1 MKKKFSVGL
10 AISGLCLYL
19 VFRNTD
25 LGALRESL
33 VAVHYSYLF
42 ISLIFIF
49 LFTFFRALRW
59 KFILDPLKKISTRNL
74 FEVVMIGN
82 LANNILPARI
92 GEVVRAVVLGKTEG
106 ISKIASLATIVM
118 ERILDVITL
127 VIILIIASR
136 YLPLGGSKN
145 NIIIIAATA
154 SVCFLSLFLIL
165 LKYRQ
170 EWLFKTSKK
179 FLEPISP
186 KIALHAQKSLH
197 NFLEGLQVLKQ
208 GKHLI
213 AISFL
218 SGIIG
223 LVLGAI
229 YYFVAIGFDIKLS
242 LPGLLFLLSVI
253 CLGIMIPSSP
263 GFIGTFHY
271 FCIQAL
277 FLLGVKD
284 KNLAL
289 SYAIVVHLIQYIPE
303 SLLGLLFFWKKGF
316 SLREIK
322 TAEIQTE

>member
-1 MKKKFSVGL
+1 MKKKFSLGL
-10 AISGLCLYL
+10 VISGLCLYL

-49 LFTFFRALRW
+49 LFTYFRALRW
-59 KFILDPLKKISTRNL
+59 KYLLDPLKKISTRNL
-74 FEVVMIGN
+74 FEIVMIGY

-92 GEVVRAVVLGKTEG
+92 GEIVRAVVLGKSEG

-127 VIILIIASR
+127 IAILIIASK

-145 NIIIIAATA
+145 KIIIAATT
-154 SVCFLSLFLIL
+154 SVFLLILFLIL

-170 EWLFKTSKK
+170 EWLFKTSKRI
-179 FLEPISP
+179 LEPISP
-186 KIALHAQKSLH
+186 KMALQAQKSVH
-197 NFLEGLQVLKQ
+197 NFMEGLQVLEQ

-213 AISFL
+213 VITFL
-218 SGIIG
+218 SVVIG
-223 LVLGAI
+223 LMLGGI
-229 YYFVAIGFDIKLS
+229 YYFVTVAFDIQLS
-242 LPGLLFLLSVI
+242 LPGLLFLLSI
-253 CLGIMIPSSP
+253 IFLGTMLPSSP

-277 FLLGVKD
+277 LLLGVKD

-303 SLLGLLFFWKKGF
+303 SLFGLFFFWKKGF
-316 SLREIK
+316 SLREMK
-322 TAEIQTE
+322 TAEMQTE